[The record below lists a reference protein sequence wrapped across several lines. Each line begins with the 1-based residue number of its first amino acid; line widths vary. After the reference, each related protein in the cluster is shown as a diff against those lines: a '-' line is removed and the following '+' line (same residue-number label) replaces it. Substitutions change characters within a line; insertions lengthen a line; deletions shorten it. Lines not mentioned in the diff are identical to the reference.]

1 MFLLDVY
8 AKQTFKAWNLLT
20 NRNVV
25 AANKRLL
32 RQFLD

>member
-1 MFLLDVY
+1 MFLLDEY
-8 AKQTFKAWNLLT
+8 YQQIFKAWNLLT

-25 AANKRLL
+25 AANKLLL